1 MNMGTWIELLG
12 KSQDDPQVQ
21 AALAAAGVKK
31 LPKRDRDGFHVVFE
45 LKGHYL
51 WLVMTDEAYQKRLKD
66 QDIGEGPLIL
76 TSVEAVL
83 SHRKKK
89 GGYDGSLAL
98 GLAAGMTR
106 DDVRKVLGTPST
118 VVDDGPADIW
128 LRDGLKVQVTYTD
141 ELILQTQSLDLPRA
155 AA

>member
-1 MNMGTWIELLG
+1 MTR
-12 KSQDDPQVQ
+12 KSRPRWPPQ
-21 AALAAAGVKK
+21 ASRKS
-31 LPKRDRDGFHVVFE
+31 PKRDKDDFSVIFE

-51 WLVMTDEAYQKRLKD
+51 WLEMTDEAFQERLKD

-83 SHRKKK
+83 SHRKTK
-89 GGYDGSLAL
+89 GGYQGSLPL

-106 DDVRKVLGTPST
+106 DDVRQMLGKPSS

-128 LRDGLKVQVTYTD
+128 LRDGLKVDVTYT
-141 ELILQTQSLDLPRA
+141 QDLNCRPWP
-155 AA
+155 

>member
-1 MNMGTWIELLG
+1 MSMGTWIELLG

-21 AALAAAGVKK
+21 AAITAAGVKK
-31 LPKRDRDGFHVVFE
+31 IPKRDTDDFSVIFE
-45 LKGHYL
+45 LKGHHL
-51 WLVMTDEAYQKRLKD
+51 WLEMTDEAYYKDLPD

-89 GGYDGSLAL
+89 CGYQGTLPL
-98 GLAAGMTR
+98 GIATGMTR
-106 DDVRKVLGTPST
+106 DDVRHVLGRPST

-128 LRDGLKVQVTYTD
+128 LRDGLKVDATYT
-141 ELILQTQSLDLPRA
+141 EALNLQTLALTLPSA
-155 AA
+155 T